1 MGVKQKGKDKMFKY
15 AIPKFPAANVQQA
28 VAFYEQKLGFRK
40 LFDYG
45 DYAAVKRD
53 DVEIHLWECH
63 DKTIAENTACRIK
76 VEGIETL
83 YAEYRQAGVIHPNG
97 ALETKPWGMKEFFA
111 LDLDGNGL
119 FIFE

>member
-1 MGVKQKGKDKMFKY
+1 MFRY
-15 AIPKFPAANVQQA
+15 VIPKFPTVNVQQA
-28 VAFYEQKLGFRK
+28 IAFYEQKLGFHK

-45 DYAAVKRD
+45 DYGAVKRD

-63 DKTIAENTACRIK
+63 DRQIAENTACRVK
-76 VEGIETL
+76 VENIEAI
-83 YAEYRQAGVIHPNG
+83 YAEYQRAGVIHPNG
-97 ALETKPWGMKEFFA
+97 ALELKPWGVKEFVA